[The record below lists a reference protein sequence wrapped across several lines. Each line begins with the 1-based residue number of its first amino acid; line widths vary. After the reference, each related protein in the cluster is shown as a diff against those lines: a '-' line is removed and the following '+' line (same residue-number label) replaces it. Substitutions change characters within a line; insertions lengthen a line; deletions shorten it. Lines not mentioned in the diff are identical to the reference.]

1 MSHPFRRPQR
11 SLLLIPAMAI
21 VVAACSGGG
30 ASTPPTQSPTS
41 GPSSAP
47 SDAPS
52 SPPVGDV
59 VDYATG
65 ATDVILRY
73 DMGPGFVMAGYAAT
87 MVPPFT
93 LYGDGTVIF
102 RDPAL
107 EIPPAQG
114 SVFVMNPMRIATLSE
129 AQIQEL
135 LVFALGEGGLAAA
148 RPDYRND
155 MVADAGTAI
164 FTIRAG
170 GIEKTV
176 SIYAL
181 GIDTQGGVD
190 APARAAFLKLADRL
204 TTLDK
209 GGAVT
214 SEVYVP
220 TTYRAVLLEAAGLV
234 APDIRTWPWDDI
246 AITDFKP
253 SADPN
258 GLQFPHLDMTQE
270 QLDVLDVK
278 DFEGGYQG
286 LPLTGPDGLL
296 YTLNVRPLLPDEG

>member
-1 MSHPFRRPQR
+1 MSYPFRRPQR
-11 SLLLIPAMAI
+11 SLLLIPTMAI

-30 ASTPPTQSPTS
+30 ASAPPTDDPMS
-41 GPSSAP
+41 GPSSGASGAP
-47 SDAPS
+47 T

-59 VDYATG
+59 IDHATG
-65 ATDVILRY
+65 ATDIILRY
-73 DMGPGFVMAGYAAT
+73 DLGPGFVMAGFAAT

-93 LYGDGTVIF
+93 LYGDGTVIY

-114 SVFVMNPMRIATLSE
+114 SVFVMNPMRIAKLTD
-129 AQIQEL
+129 AQVQEL

-148 RPDYRND
+148 RADYRNV

-176 SIYAL
+176 SVYAL
-181 GIDTQGGVD
+181 GMDTEGGAD
-190 APARAAFLKLADRL
+190 APARAAFQKLADRL
-204 TTLDK
+204 TNLDK

-214 SEVYVP
+214 SAVYMP
-220 TTYRAVLLEAAGLV
+220 TTYRAVLLEAPGIV
-234 APDIRTWPWDDI
+234 APDIRTWPWDDVAI
-246 AITDFKP
+246 ADFKP

-258 GLQFPHLDMTQE
+258 GLQFPFLDMTAA
-270 QLDVLDVK
+270 QLDLLDVK
-278 DFEGGYQG
+278 DYEGGYQG
-286 LPLTGPDGLL
+286 LVITGPDGLL
-296 YTLNVRPLLPDEG
+296 YTLNVRPLLPEEG

>member
-11 SLLLIPAMAI
+11 SLFLIPTMAI
-21 VVAACSGGG
+21 IVAACSGAG
-30 ASTPPTQSPTS
+30 ASTPPTGAPTS
-41 GPSSAP
+41 DASSGP
-47 SDAPS
+47 SDAPAS
-52 SPPVGDV
+52 APVGGA
-59 VDYATG
+59 VDHATG

-73 DMGPGFVMAGYAAT
+73 DLGPGFVMAGFAAT

-93 LYGDGTVIF
+93 LYGDGTVVY

-107 EIPPAQG
+107 EILPPQG
-114 SVFVMNPMRIATLSE
+114 SVFVMYPMRIAKLSE
-129 AQIQEL
+129 EQIQEL

-164 FTIRAG
+164 FTVRAG

-181 GIDTQGGVD
+181 GIDTQGGID

-204 TTLDK
+204 TTLDR
-209 GGAVT
+209 GGAVA

-220 TTYRAVLLEAAGLV
+220 TTYRAVLLEAPGIA
-234 APDIRTWPWDDI
+234 APDIRTWPWDDVAI
-246 AITDFKP
+246 ADFQP

-258 GLQFPHLDMTQE
+258 GQPFPHLDMTPA
-270 QLDVLDVK
+270 QLDLLDVK
-278 DFEGGYQG
+278 EYQGGYQG
-286 LPLTGPDGLL
+286 LVITGPNGLL

>member
-1 MSHPFRRPQR
+1 MSNLFRRPQR

-21 VVAACSGGG
+21 VIAACSGGG
-30 ASTPPTQSPTS
+30 ASAPPTVAPTSNPSS
-41 GPSSAP
+41 GPSVTPTGS
-47 SDAPS
+47 
-52 SPPVGDV
+52 PVGDV
-59 VDYATG
+59 IDHATG

-73 DMGPGFVMAGYAAT
+73 DLGPGFVMAGYAAT

-93 LYGDGTVIF
+93 LYGDGTTIY
-102 RDPAL
+102 RDPAQ

-114 SVFVMNPMRIATLSE
+114 SVFVMNPMRIAKLTD

-155 MVADAGTAI
+155 MIADAGTAI
-164 FTIRAG
+164 FTVRAG

-176 SIYAL
+176 SVYAL
-181 GIDTQGGVD
+181 GIDTQDGAD

-204 TTLDK
+204 TTLDR
-209 GGAVT
+209 GGAVA

-220 TTYRAVLLEAAGLV
+220 TKYRAALLEAPGIA
-234 APDIRTWPWDDI
+234 APDIRTWPWDDVAI
-246 AITDFKP
+246 ADFKP

-258 GLQFPHLDMTQE
+258 GLQFPHLDMTAAQIDLLE
-270 QLDVLDVK
+270 VK
-278 DFEGGYQG
+278 DYEGGYQG
-286 LPLTGPDGLL
+286 LVITGPDGLL
-296 YTLNVRPLLPDEG
+296 YTLNVRPLLPEEE